1 MPKRCL
7 VLLWHEDAAKE
18 WCNLGAQ
25 DLTAIAISYEPQIN
39 AMELQGERTRVGMR
53 WEGETDK
60 GGAVIL
66 REVQG
71 GRSNG
76 QSINGVYEL
85 VRRLGKV
92 AVPAESREDKSAHD
106 FWKRGTTSMFDMIIV
121 SLNAVSYLRMT
132 PKKALAKAEKDQ
144 KDLYLQAFLDHRHS
158 ITPIF

>member
-7 VLLWHEDAAKE
+7 VLLWHEDSAKE

-25 DLTAIAISYEPQIN
+25 DLTAIAISYETQIN
-39 AMELQGERTRVGMR
+39 AMELQGERTGEGMR

-92 AVPAESREDKSAHD
+92 AVATESREEVSAHD
-106 FWKRGTTSMFDMIIV
+106 FWKRGTTTMFDIIFV
-121 SLNAVSYLRMT
+121 SLDAVSYLCMT
-132 PKKALAKAEKDQ
+132 PKKALAKVEKNR
-144 KDLYLQAFLDHRHS
+144 KDLCIQA
-158 ITPIF
+158 

>member
-39 AMELQGERTRVGMR
+39 AMELQEERTGSGMR

-60 GGAVIL
+60 GGEVIL

-76 QSINGVYEL
+76 QSINGVHEL

-92 AVPAESREDKSAHD
+92 AVAAESREDVSAHD
-106 FWKRGTTSMFDMIIV
+106 FWKRGTTTMFDIIIV
-121 SLNAVSYLRMT
+121 NLDAGSYLRMM
-132 PKKALAKAEKDQ
+132 PEKALAKADKEN
-144 KDLYLQAFLDHRHS
+144 KDLYLQA
-158 ITPIF
+158 